1 MDRPEFPDTGRT
13 GNVVVNLS
21 SVAERDRAE
30 DGWSE
35 AVAGAWER
43 SRDRQLERHR
53 RTSEWLVDQ
62 IAPRPGQTILEL
74 AAGPGETG
82 FLAAERVGPGGQLI
96 STDITPA
103 MVEAARRGAAARGL
117 VNVECRVM
125 DAERIDLPDDSV
137 DGVLCRFALML
148 MPEPHRALTE
158 ASRVLRD
165 GGRLAYAVFGRPER
179 NPWITSLA
187 RAIGEAGQHVAGDP
201 FGPDGPFFSL
211 AEPDRN
217 RDLLEAAGFS
227 DVQVEEI
234 AEARRYDGFD
244 DYWDHHSRATPP
256 VAALV
261 SSLSPGNIQ
270 SIRAALR
277 PKLEQFLTGTGYE
290 IPSLV
295 VAVSAAPARTARS

>member
-1 MDRPEFPDTGRT
+1 M
-13 GNVVVNLS
+13 VVSLG
-21 SVAERDRAE
+21 SVAQRDQAE
-30 DGWSE
+30 DGWSD

-43 SRDRQLERHR
+43 SRDWQLERHR
-53 RTSEWLVDQ
+53 RTSQWLVDQ
-62 IAPRPGQTILEL
+62 IAPLPGQTILEL

-82 FLAAERVGPGGQLI
+82 FLAAERIGPGGKLI

-103 MVEAARRGAAARGL
+103 MIEAARRGAAARGL
-117 VNVECRVM
+117 GNVECRVM
-125 DAERIDLPDDSV
+125 DAQRIDLPDDSV

-148 MPEPHRALTE
+148 VPEPHRALRE
-158 ASRVLRD
+158 ASRVLRA
-165 GGRLAYAVFGRPER
+165 GGRLAYAAFDRPER

-187 RAIGEAGQHVAGDP
+187 RAIGEAGQHVAGNP

-211 AEPDRN
+211 AEPGRN
-217 RDLLEAAGFS
+217 RDLLATAGFS
-227 DVQVEEI
+227 DVHIEEI
-234 AEARRYDGFD
+234 AEARHYDGFD
-244 DYWDHHSRATPP
+244 DYWDHHSHATPP

-261 SSLSPGNIQ
+261 SSLSAGNIE

-295 VAVSAAPARTARS
+295 IAVSAAPARAARS

>member
-1 MDRPEFPDTGRT
+1 MM
-13 GNVVVNLS
+13 
-21 SVAERDRAE
+21 ERDRA
-30 DGWSE
+30 DGAWPE

-43 SRDRQLERHR
+43 RRDQQLKRHR

-82 FLAAERVGPGGQLI
+82 FLAAERVGPGGRLI

-117 VNVECRVM
+117 GNVECRVM
-125 DAERIDLPDDSV
+125 DAQRIDLPDDSV
-137 DGVLCRFALML
+137 DGVLCRFGLML
-148 MPEPHRALTE
+148 MPDPHRVLSE

-165 GGRLAYAVFGRPER
+165 SGRIAYAVFGRLEQ

-187 RAIGEAGQHVAGDP
+187 RAIEQARHHLAGDP
-201 FGPDGPFFSL
+201 FGPQGPLFAL
-211 AEPDRN
+211 ADPGRN
-217 RDLLEAAGFS
+217 RNLLEAAGYS
-227 DVQVEEI
+227 DVRVEEI
-234 AEARRYDGFD
+234 AEARPYDSFD
-244 DYWDHHSRATPP
+244 DYWDHHSQATPP
-256 VAALV
+256 VATLV
-261 SSLSPGNIQ
+261 SSLSAEDIE

-277 PKLEQFLTGTGYE
+277 TKLEQFLTGAGYE

-295 VAVSAAPARTARS
+295 VAVSAAPAHTTPS